1 MATIDLGRIKFK
13 WQGAWSS
20 STAYV
25 VDDVVE
31 SGGSSYVC
39 ILASTN
45 NAPPNATY
53 WELMADGGSPTTT
66 QGDIIVRGASNDGR
80 LAIGTAGQALK
91 VNSSANGLEYG
102 VAGGI
107 VQVKAVEKTDT
118 QSFQTTNETEITNLN
133 VSITPTSASNKILVI
148 GQLWSSSNTNT
159 VTAFN
164 ALKRSI
170 NSGTYT
176 TIGNHSSD
184 GSNNTKA
191 TGHGGTFSGSWN
203 LMNTSVS
210 FLDNPNTTDAI
221 NYKWYFRSEDATQPT
236 FINRTGRNSTVYHPR
251 LNSTITLMEIDSGV
265 L

>member
-13 WQGAWSS
+13 WQGAYSA

-39 ILASTN
+39 ILATTG

-91 VNSSANGLEYG
+91 VNSSGNGLEYG
-102 VAGGI
+102 TAGGI
-107 VQVKAVEKTDT
+107 IQMKQVEKTDR
-118 QSFQTTNETEITNLN
+118 QSWNSTSEVQATNCE
-133 VSITPTSASNKILVI
+133 VSITPTSSSNKIYVLANI
-148 GQLWSSSNTNT
+148 WTSNDTTSQTGYT
-159 VTAFN
+159 V
-164 ALKRSI
+164 LKRKI
-170 NSGTYT
+170 GSGSYA
-176 TIGNHSSD
+176 TIGNHTSD
-184 GSNNTKA
+184 GSNGTKA
-191 TGHGGTFSGSWN
+191 HGHTGTFSGTWN
-203 LMNTSVS
+203 MHGTNVA
-210 FLDNPNTTDAI
+210 FLDNPATTSQCTYTWFA
-221 NYKWYFRSEDATQPT
+221 RSENTSAQY
-236 FINRTGRNSTVYHPR
+236 INRTARHGSVYHPTT
-251 LNSTITLMEIDSGV
+251 NTTITVMEIASGV